1 MSVYGRVICLTAVLL
16 MFGEA
21 KAEIKRYVLG
31 GSEHPWSDM
40 ASFMSK
46 YVDYFSDPGKVMP
59 VRVPPGENILHKLWE
74 EGRLFPAYGV
84 EGRVVGP
91 YKGRIYSEGD
101 GRLWSPHVGFG
112 GRERIL
118 IIADGS
124 SGEPPDSTAFDDFM
138 KSANNLGVVIYVD
151 LGAPYPV
158 KRVKFWPL
166 LYGEFQDY
174 YLKGYELYAN
184 DGEEVD
190 EEGKPIYHLLSAV
203 PTNTQVVVDDSSF
216 TPQYIRYLKL
226 RSSRPDPFQLNQ
238 LEIYGEG
245 YLREMTFISKVIDL
259 GNKANLGRVWW
270 KVEVEPGSHVAVYT
284 RVGKDATAL
293 KYFRLNEVGEEEEIL
308 EGTDEDNRKA
318 WERLAPD
325 ERGRKDVPDL
335 ENWTPWSPPY
345 SSPGE
350 PFIVEGPRRYLQI
363 KVVVTNDS
371 PMTKAKVDEVSFE
384 YSQPVVARRLLGKIF
399 PNTDVDLGEPT
410 TFHFVV
416 RPEIDRGRGDT
427 GFDIVEIATPVR
439 TDTST
444 VVVKV
449 GGKELPRDDYTVEA
463 TEDTLRVRLGRLVS
477 SNKDSLEVIFENTIL
492 VYGTTFNALAYAS
505 WMAESLPQKVEEE
518 RLGDLT
524 VKGSM
529 ASLGRVLG
537 DVTVFP
543 NPFTPNKDGKNDE
556 TTITFKIFG
565 TVRPVP
571 VSVTVY
577 DVSGRIVRKLWTDE
591 VGNGEYP
598 VSWDG
603 KDDEGNIVP
612 PGVYLFRVLVRGDE
626 ERFQYVGLVSVV
638 Y

>member
-1 MSVYGRVICLTAVLL
+1 MVILTAVLL
-16 MFGEA
+16 MFGGARAGTEL
-21 KAEIKRYVLG
+21 YVLG
-31 GSEHPWSDM
+31 GNEHPWSDM
-40 ASFMSK
+40 ASFLSK
-46 YVDYFSDPGKVMP
+46 YFDCFSDPGKIMP

-84 EGRVVGP
+84 EGRVVGL
-91 YKGRIYSEGD
+91 YKGRAYSEGD
-101 GRLWSPHVGFG
+101 GRLWSPNVGFG

-124 SGEPPDSTAFDDFM
+124 SGEQPDSTAFDDFM

-158 KRVKFWPL
+158 RRVKFWPL

-203 PTNTQVVVDDSSF
+203 PTNTHVVVDDSSF

-226 RSSRPDPFQLNQ
+226 RSSRPDPFQINQ

-245 YLREMTFISKVIDL
+245 YLRQMTFISKVIDL
-259 GNKANLGRVWW
+259 GDIANLGRLWW
-270 KVEVEPGSHVAVYT
+270 KAEVEPGSHVEIYT
-284 RVGKDATAL
+284 RTGKDGTAL

-308 EGTDEDNRKA
+308 EGTDEENRAA
-318 WERLAPD
+318 WEKLAPD
-325 ERGRKDVPDL
+325 ERGRKEVPDL

-350 PFIVEGPRRYLQI
+350 PFIVKGPRRYIQI

-384 YSQPVVARRLLGKIF
+384 YSKPVVARRLLGKIF
-399 PNTDVDLGEPT
+399 PNTDVDLGDPT
-410 TFHFVV
+410 TFRFVV
-416 RPEIDRGRGDT
+416 LPEIDRGRGDT
-427 GFDIVEIATPVR
+427 GFDILEIATPVR

-449 GGKELPRDDYTVEA
+449 GGRDLPKGDYTVEA
-463 TEDTLRVRLGRLVS
+463 TEDTLRVRLRRPVS
-477 SNKDSLEVIFENTIL
+477 SADSLEVTFKNTIL
-492 VYGTTFNALAYAS
+492 VYGTSFNALAYAS
-505 WMAESLPQKVEEE
+505 WMAGSLPQKVEEE

-529 ASLGRVLG
+529 VSLGRVLG
-537 DVTVFP
+537 DVAVSC
-543 NPFTPNKDGKNDE
+543 NPFTPNGDGENDS

-577 DVSGRIVRKLWTDE
+577 EVSGRMVRKLWEME
-591 VGNGEYP
+591 VGNGEYG
-598 VSWDG
+598 VSWNG
-603 KDDEGNIVP
+603 KDEEGNIVP

-626 ERFQYVGLVSVV
+626 KRFQYVGQVSVV